1 MVFYLV
7 IFCIILMEKITIV
20 DAPHPKVMLG
30 FERFPPFVR
39 DDGESRFV
47 ISSEARNLFASL
59 P

>member
-1 MVFYLV
+1 
-7 IFCIILMEKITIV
+7 MEKITIV